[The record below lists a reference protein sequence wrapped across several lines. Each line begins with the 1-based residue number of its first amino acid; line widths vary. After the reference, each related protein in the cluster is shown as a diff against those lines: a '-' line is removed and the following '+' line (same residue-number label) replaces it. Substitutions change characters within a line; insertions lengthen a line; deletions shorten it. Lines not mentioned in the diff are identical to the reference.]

1 MRTRTYLVEAVETDN
16 GYSPLVRLACL
27 DDDAQG
33 EVLEVVWVL
42 ELGSEILDAE
52 CWKLIGQKG
61 FDQARLFAAYI
72 HTLRWNCV
80 TATDPKLF
88 QAPFRA
94 GIRIDAYQLEPLRKA
109 LLLPRVNLFIADDVG
124 LGKTIEAG
132 LIASELLLRRR
143 VREVVVACPP
153 TMLQQWK
160 DELESRF
167 GLTFAILD
175 RQYIEDVRQERGY
188 GVNPWTTF
196 PRFLISH
203 RLLIDEAYAGPLRDW
218 LDNLRPGS
226 LFIFDEAH
234 HAAPASGTRYAID
247 SRITRAI
254 RDIAPRFEHRLFLSA
269 TPHNGHS
276 NSFSALLE
284 ILDPHRFT
292 RGVKVLAKQLDAVMV
307 RRLKDDIRELV
318 GGFPRRIP
326 KQIDLD
332 GLPDDAP
339 ELRLSE
345 LLDQYREVRQLRMG
359 EATKRKQAEAALLVS
374 GLQQRLLSSVE
385 AFARTLRVHRRTM
398 ERLWAGAEAE
408 AAAET
413 HVRAADQQLVIG
425 SLDSDDDRSQLPEA
439 EQQALEDAAL
449 AAATA
454 STAGDSTKA
463 NIAREKELLAEMERV
478 AEAGRGLADARV
490 CHLIEWIRQNMCP
503 GARLPGEP
511 RPQPGAK
518 WSDLRVLIFTEYDD
532 TKRYLVEMLR
542 AAIADTD
549 LAEHRIEVFHGPTPP
564 DKREAIKRA
573 FNMPPYEHPVRIL
586 VATDAAREGINL
598 QAHCWNVFHFDLPW
612 NPSRLEQRNG
622 RIDRK
627 LQPSPEVYCH
637 YFFYTQRPE
646 DRVLQALVR
655 KTETIRRELGSLAQ
669 VLESRLADALR
680 GGIRRQDISR
690 LANEIED
697 AGLDPE
703 KRATAEEELEATRE
717 RQEVLQRQI
726 DGLRGRINDARK
738 WIGLETDALRDAI
751 SCSLEMIGAEPL
763 RPVESP
769 PGTSPAWHNA
779 ATQRGADPP
788 ARRRPQAPARFAF
801 PNLAACRTWRSEA
814 TQRGADPPKERW
826 AQPARHGVDPTWSAT
841 LDTLRDPPE
850 DGRRTFEWRKDA
862 PIRPVI
868 FSAPE
873 GIDDDVVQLHLQHRV
888 VQRLLSRFV
897 SQGFVHHD
905 LSRACL
911 AQSGDA
917 IPRVILLGRLSLYG
931 KGAVRLHEEIL
942 TVTARW
948 SDPSSRKGHLST
960 YGRDAEAKTLD
971 LLEEALRA
979 GAGGRVPEPVQHKL
993 LEAIPRDMDELLP
1006 LLELRGQEAKADAEK
1021 RLAERGHVES
1031 QSMLRILED
1040 QKKRVAEQATRADA
1054 QQLQFDF
1061 NNDEKR
1067 QFESNRRYWQRWLV
1081 NVEGDIQREPARIM
1095 DFYTVASSR
1104 IEPIGL
1110 AYLWPVT
1117 G

>member
-1 MRTRTYLVEAVETDN
+1 LAPEVATDLSEPRRPSVGDVVRVRTRTYLVEGVDTDA
-16 GYSPLVRLACL
+16 GYSPIVQLACL

-33 EVLEVVWVL
+33 EPLEVVWDL
-42 ELGSEILDAE
+42 ELATEILDAE
-52 CWKLIGQKG
+52 SWKLIGQKG
-61 FDQARLFAAYI
+61 FDQSRLFAAYV

-80 TATDPKLF
+80 TATDPRLF

-167 GLTFAILD
+167 GLTFEILD
-175 RQYIEDVRQERGY
+175 RQYIEEVRQERGY

-247 SRITRAI
+247 SHITRAI

-284 ILDPHRFT
+284 ILDRQRFT

-318 GGFPRRIP
+318 GGFPRRIL
-326 KQIDLD
+326 KQVDLD

-398 ERLWAGAEAE
+398 ERIWAGAEAE

-503 GARLPGEP
+503 GARRPGEP

-573 FNMPPYEHPVRIL
+573 FNMPPSAHPVRIL

-637 YFFYTQRPE
+637 YFVYTQRPE

-669 VLESRLADALR
+669 VLENRLADALR
-680 GGIRRQDISR
+680 DGIRRQDVSR
-690 LANEIED
+690 LEKEIED

-726 DGLRGRINDARK
+726 DGLRDRINDARK

-751 SCSLEMIGAEPL
+751 SCSIEMLGAEPL
-763 RPVESP
+763 QPTETP
-769 PGTSPAWHNA
+769 TGT
-779 ATQRGADPP
+779 
-788 ARRRPQAPARFAF
+788 PARFAF
-801 PNLAACRTWRSEA
+801 PNLE
-814 TQRGADPPKERW
+814 
-826 AQPARHGVDPTWSAT
+826 ARHGADPTWSAT

-911 AQSGDA
+911 AQSSDA

-948 SDPSSRKGHLST
+948 SDPSSRKGHLSA
-960 YGRDAEAKTLD
+960 YGREAETKTLD

-979 GAGGRVPEPVQHKL
+979 GTGGRVPEPVQHKL
-993 LEAIPRDMDELLP
+993 LATIPRDMDELLP
-1006 LLELRGQEAKADAEK
+1006 QLQLRGQEAKADAER
-1021 RLAERGHVES
+1021 RLAERGHAES
-1031 QSMLRILED
+1031 ESMRRILEE
-1040 QKKRVAEQATRADA
+1040 QKKRVADQAGRAT
-1054 QQLQFDF
+1054 QLQFNF
-1061 NNDEKR
+1061 NDEEKR
-1067 QFESNRRYWQRWLV
+1067 QFESNRKYWQRWLEH
-1081 NVEGDIQREPARIM
+1081 VEGDIRSEPARIM
-1095 DFYTVASSR
+1095 GFYTVASFR
-1104 IEPIGL
+1104 IEPVGL